1 MFEDIFRRKKMVP
14 DALLAYGFKMDRN
27 YYRYDTNIQN
37 AEFKLC
43 VRIDDT
49 GAVDTELIETGTG
62 DPYVLYKTNAS
73 GTYVG
78 EIRSQIETVLSK
90 IAETCFRSAV
100 FQSRQAEMAIQ
111 YVHDTFGDEL
121 EFLWTKFP
129 DNAVWRRKDSEK
141 WYGAILTVAGNKIG
155 LKTERVVEIIDLRMD
170 QSEAENI
177 LGRKNYHPGWHM
189 NKKSWYTI
197 VLDGSI
203 PAEELKQS
211 ISESYA
217 LST

>member
-1 MFEDIFRRKKMVP
+1 M
-14 DALLAYGFKMDRN
+14 AYGFKMDRN
-27 YYRYDTNIQN
+27 YYRYDTYIQN

-43 VRIDDT
+43 VRIDDM
-49 GAVDTELIETGTG
+49 GEVDTELIETSTG
-62 DPYVLYKTNAS
+62 EPYVLYKTNAS

-90 IAETCFRSAV
+90 IAKTCFRSAV
-100 FQSRQAEMAIQ
+100 FQSQQAEMAIQ

-129 DNAVWRRKDSEK
+129 DNAIWRRKDSKK
-141 WYGAILTVAGNKIG
+141 WYGAILPVAGNKIG
-155 LKTERVVEIIDLRMD
+155 LKTERIVEIIDLRMD
-170 QSEAENI
+170 QSEAENV

-203 PAEELKQS
+203 PDEELKQR

-217 LST
+217 LAT